1 MSPSFVIRPYLAA
14 DRARL
19 IAVIDQ
25 VCAGSHFM
33 ATRRFEPT
41 PAWDHALRQ
50 PACPCH
56 LLLVAAFGPQ
66 VIGWC
71 RLFPAASSADGP
83 TADLGIGVAAPDRGR
98 GVGSALLR
106 AALRWARSQ
115 GLSAITLTTHPD
127 NEGAIRFFRRHGFTI
142 LPAADPN
149 ALPMRW
155 IVRPLPDPIRL
166 AHFAWVGEEA
176 NGPSFSAAS

>member
-1 MSPSFVIRPYLAA
+1 VSPSFVIRPYLAA

-142 LPAADPN
+142 LPAAGAN

-155 IVRPLPDPIRL
+155 IAQPLPDLIPV
-166 AHFAWVGEEA
+166 AHRSPGGEEVI
-176 NGPSFSAAS
+176 GLSLLHAS